1 MALHPRERNEVL
13 LSDVLT
19 PLRDYLEH
27 GSWRCSD
34 HGRYPVSTWGERG
47 DCYCGLVGAL
57 VEAGCSLPEALH
69 IAGPGAPQSDE
80 EYDERDGHA

>member
-1 MALHPRERNEVL
+1 MTLHSRE

-34 HGRYPVSTWGERG
+34 ARYPRAAWEVRG
-47 DCYCGLVGAL
+47 DCPCGLVRAL
-57 VEAGCSLPEALH
+57 VDAGCSLPEAIH
-69 IAGPGAPQSDE
+69 IASPDAPQTDA